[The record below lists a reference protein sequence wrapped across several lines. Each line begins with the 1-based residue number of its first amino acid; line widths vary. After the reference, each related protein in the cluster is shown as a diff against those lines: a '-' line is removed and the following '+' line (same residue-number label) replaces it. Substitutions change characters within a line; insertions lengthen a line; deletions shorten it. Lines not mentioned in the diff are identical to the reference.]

1 MASAGVAGFS
11 VAVLSC
17 ALADRL
23 AIAKIDARASRE
35 KEREEIFIGT
45 NLPDAERLSTYE
57 AVLHNGDL
65 ALVRS
70 RLAFSF
76 AAMRILLVN
85 DDGIDA
91 PGLAA
96 LEAACSETF
105 SGVALEL
112 YVVAPSSEASQIG
125 HRVTTDEPIAV
136 ETRAERR
143 FAVAGTPADCTRLA
157 LTRLMPNRP
166 DMVLSGI
173 NAGGNLGQD
182 IVISGTVA
190 AAREAAY
197 HGVPAIAVSHY
208 LRADVERCWET
219 AARRTASVLQK
230 LLRED
235 LADGEFF
242 NVNLPHLEKCA
253 AEPEIIETLPERAPM
268 LIGYDKTAAGYR
280 YNSRYADR
288 PQSSVNADVAVCFGG
303 NISLSRLKV

>member
-1 MASAGVAGFS
+1 M
-11 VAVLSC
+11 
-17 ALADRL
+17 
-23 AIAKIDARASRE
+23 
-35 KEREEIFIGT
+35 
-45 NLPDAERLSTYE
+45 
-57 AVLHNGDL
+57 
-65 ALVRS
+65 
-70 RLAFSF
+70 AFSF

-96 LEAACSETF
+96 LEAACAQAF
-105 SGVALEL
+105 SDAPVEI
-112 YVVAPSSEASQIG
+112 YVVAPASEASQIG
-125 HRVTTDEPIAV
+125 HRVTTDQPIVV

-157 LTRLMPNRP
+157 LANLMSNRP
-166 DMVLSGI
+166 DIVLSGI

-208 LRADVERCWET
+208 MRSGLELCWET
-219 AARRTASVLQK
+219 SARRTANVLQR
-230 LLRED
+230 LVREG

-242 NVNLPHLEKCA
+242 NVNLPHLEKGA
-253 AEPEIIETLPERAPM
+253 AEPEVIETLPERAPM
-268 LIGYDKTAAGYR
+268 LIGYESTPSGYH
-280 YNSRYADR
+280 YNGRYADR
-288 PQSSVNADVAVCFGG
+288 PQSSPSGDVAVCFAG